1 MTDFPKPTVHIQ
13 AASETLLEFSV
24 DRNDL
29 KIILDSL
36 PEGETIDRVKV
47 EYEIQILKILSVGW
61 SLSYFLEDSPLKQ
74 ALTESFWL
82 ATQEFSAT
90 ISRASSVSLSQ
101 DFDYFS
107 ELKDRLE
114 IYIRTLDS
122 QPDVKD
128 PASLIGPKFAE
139 VCSDADNVFIIL
151 SGSKMFNLAVLGVRH
166 YLDSIELTLEN
177 PDQNASEA
185 PLDA

>member
-1 MTDFPKPTVHIQ
+1 MADPSKQTVHIQ

-29 KIILDSL
+29 QIILDSL
-36 PEGETIDRVKV
+36 PESETIDRVKV

-61 SLSYFLEDSPLKQ
+61 CLSFFIEDSPLKQ
-74 ALTESFWL
+74 AITESFWL
-82 ATQEFSAT
+82 AAREFSGT
-90 ISRASSVSLSQ
+90 ISRASSISLSQ

-107 ELKDRLE
+107 EIKDRLE
-114 IYIRTLDS
+114 IYIRTLDN

-128 PASLIGPKFAE
+128 PASVIGPKFAE
-139 VCSDADNVFIIL
+139 VCGDADNVFIIL

-166 YLDSIELTLEN
+166 YLDSIVLTLEN
-177 PDQNASEA
+177 PELDAPGA